1 MNIIYIIVNHLGN
14 DGIKSL
20 CKGLKSLSNLI
31 KLVLSCDEM
40 DDESLKLLSEN
51 INDIKHLRSLILS
64 YNNFESGSMK
74 ILAKKL
80 AQQEE
85 IQLLDLRGNFIGE
98 NGFADLADKLKKV
111 KSLKTLDLRENL
123 IIHAI
128 EEKFEKEMEYI
139 PNLKLIEKNCGSL
152 EDDNLIIR
160 LMPKNDND
168 IHIQTLMTELGDKL
182 YKKSILFAI
191 GKNGSI
197 YI

>member
-1 MNIIYIIVNHLGN
+1 M
-14 DGIKSL
+14 S
-20 CKGLKSLSNLI
+20 
-31 KLVLSCDEM
+31 
-40 DDESLKLLSEN
+40 DESLKLLVEN
-51 INDIKHLRSLILS
+51 INDIEHLQSLILS
-64 YNNFESGSMK
+64 YNNFENDAMK
-74 ILAKKL
+74 LLAKKL
-80 AQQEE
+80 SNQKE

-98 NGFADLADKLKKV
+98 SGFADLASKLKHV

-128 EEKFEKEMEYI
+128 EERFEKEMDYI
-139 PNLKLIEKNCGSL
+139 PNLKLIEKNCGIL
-152 EDDNLIIR
+152 EDDNLLIR

-197 YI
+197 